1 MRTPKKP
8 MQSPP
13 EPKIKGKPKTKG
25 RPSLPAEKPK
35 NVSSAAWEVM
45 KKRDL
50 EGK

>member
-1 MRTPKKP
+1 MKDKKP
-8 MQSPP
+8 IPSPP
-13 EPKIKGKPKTKG
+13 KPKIKGKPKTKG

-45 KKRDL
+45 KKRDR

>member
-1 MRTPKKP
+1 MKDKKP
-8 MQSPP
+8 IPSPP
-13 EPKIKGKPKTKG
+13 KPKTKG

-45 KKRDL
+45 KKRDR